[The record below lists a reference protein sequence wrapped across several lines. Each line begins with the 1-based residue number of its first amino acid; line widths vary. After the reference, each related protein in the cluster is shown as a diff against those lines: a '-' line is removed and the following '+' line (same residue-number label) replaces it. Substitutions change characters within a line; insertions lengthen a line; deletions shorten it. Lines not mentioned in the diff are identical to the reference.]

1 MDTRVD
7 RWRRLA
13 EGCELLTPA
22 RRGPFPLVI
31 LIPGALGPDA
41 ATDAWAR
48 AAVRAGWAALVV
60 DSFGPRHWGPRLR
73 RLVIEPGLMFRGRR
87 RAGDVL
93 AAIEAARRMPVIDP
107 DRMALAGTGH
117 GGWAVL
123 ELLAQPLI
131 HRGEVRIADASQA
144 RLHGVIGALVA
155 APRLS
160 WRTALHPWPRTPRLA
175 CVLPQGS
182 DARPA
187 MRALAPAIA
196 AGCHATFGAGPSG
209 PHPGEDR
216 PTFETRLALAATP
229 ELAAFLAG
237 LQPSTT
243 TSPLRELAT

>member
-22 RRGPFPLVI
+22 RRGPFPLII

-60 DSFGPRHWGPRLR
+60 DSFGPRGWGSRLR
-73 RLVIEPGLMFRGRR
+73 RWFIEPGLMFRGRR

-93 AAIEAARRMPVIDP
+93 AAIEAARRMPVIDAE
-107 DRMALAGTGH
+107 RIVLAGIGH

-123 ELLAQPLI
+123 ELLAQPLTQ
-131 HRGEVRIADASQA
+131 RGEARIADAPDS
-144 RLHGVIGALVA
+144 RLSGVIGALVA

-160 WRTALHPWPRTPRLA
+160 WRIDRHPWPRAPHLG

-182 DARPA
+182 DAR
-187 MRALAPAIA
+187 RALRTLAPAIA
-196 AGCHATFGAGPSG
+196 AGARTAFSAGPSG
-209 PHPGEDR
+209 PHPGEVR
-216 PTFETRLALAATP
+216 PAFETRLALAATP
-229 ELAAFLAG
+229 ELTAFLEG

-243 TSPLRELAT
+243 TSPLSELAT